1 MNIVNKVKVRICGK
15 EYSLQTDETPDYLIG
30 LAARVDKEI
39 NDLIK
44 AKPNFGIQN
53 AAVFVA
59 LTSLDEAKKAGE
71 SIDNI
76 RSQIKTYVD
85 DAAKARSAKERLAI
99 ENKELKA
106 KISAMEKE
114 IKELKKDCGCEQLVL
129 ENTITP
135 AVMVYAKEPEPVAEE
150 KQAAAEAKTEPSEEK
165 TEPAEKKAET
175 AEEKPGTSAADSV
188 EKPVSNSEDSKEQ
201 DLSGQEKTDGCGA
214 DKSEAENDG
223 DSSSDADV
231 KQSNNGKRNR
241 KKRR

>member
-1 MNIVNKVKVRICGK
+1 MNIVNKVRVTICGK
-15 EYSLQTDETPDYLIG
+15 EYNLQTDETPDYIIG

-59 LTSLDEAKKAGE
+59 LTSLDEAKKANQ

-85 DAAKARSAKERLAI
+85 DAAKARSAKEKLSAEVKELKAKLAALEK
-99 ENKELKA
+99 ENKELK
-106 KISAMEKE
+106 KSGGF
-114 IKELKKDCGCEQLVL
+114 GCEQLVL

-135 AVMVYAKEPEPVAEE
+135 AVMIYAEDNAAPEESESKAPEAPEAPESKSEEAEPKAQNASSGTEEQPEKEREE
-150 KQAAAEAKTEPSEEK
+150 KQEESTDGKAAEGSTDTGAEAK
-165 TEPAEKKAET
+165 
-175 AEEKPGTSAADSV
+175 
-188 EKPVSNSEDSKEQ
+188 
-201 DLSGQEKTDGCGA
+201 
-214 DKSEAENDG
+214 NDG
-223 DSSSDADV
+223 SDTSDV
-231 KQSNNGKRNR
+231 DLTPAPRKNNGKGR